1 MMQWLPAIFII
12 PYIILLLRI
21 YRSLKRAK
29 PFTFFSAPHVPVSV
43 IIPCRNE
50 ERSLTALLTDISFQD
65 YPPAL
70 YEVIVIDNNS
80 TDKTFRAASE
90 FKQIKNIKVIHN
102 SGSGKKE
109 AVRCGIDAASSGLII
124 TTDADCRAGEKWIST
139 IVTFY
144 HQHQADL
151 IIAPV
156 KIISGKGF
164 PSKFQELEFMGLQG
178 VTAGTALD
186 GNPTMCNGANLAFT
200 KKIYYKNDGNLHPE
214 IPSGDDIFLLHSVK
228 QQAGS
233 RILWLES
240 PEATINTAPVTST
253 SAFLKQRSRWLA
265 KSRVYKDSAT
275 ILLGTVTLIP
285 SLLILFALAASFF
298 NSIFIPLFAVLFLVK
313 SIPDFLIL
321 KNTTSRYGNAKLMKW
336 FVPAQLFYPF
346 YVTGV
351 AVITLLKGRYR

>member
-29 PFTFFSAPHVPVSV
+29 TFASFPAHHLSVSV

-50 ERSLTALLTDISFQD
+50 ERSLPELLTDISCQD
-65 YPPAL
+65 YPSAL
-70 YEVIVIDNNS
+70 FEVIVVDDNS
-80 TDKTFRAASE
+80 TDNTFQTALE
-90 FKQIKNIKVIHN
+90 IKQIKNIKVIHN

-109 AVRCGIDAASSGLII
+109 AVRCGIDAASSDLII

-144 HQHQADL
+144 QQHQADL
-151 IIAPV
+151 IIGPV
-156 KIISGKGF
+156 RIISGKGF
-164 PSKFQELEFMGLQG
+164 SSKFQQLEFMGLQG
-178 VTAGTALD
+178 ITAGTALE

-200 KKIYYKNDGNLHPE
+200 KRIYYKNEDNLHPE
-214 IPSGDDIFLLHSVK
+214 IPSGDDIFLLHSIK

-233 RILWLES
+233 KILWLES

-253 SAFLKQRSRWLA
+253 VAFLKQRSRWLA
-265 KSRVYKDSAT
+265 KSSAYKDSTT
-275 ILLGTVTLIP
+275 ILLGVATLVP
-285 SLLILFALAASFF
+285 SLLILFALTASFF
-298 NSIFIPLFAVLFLVK
+298 NSIFIPLLAVLFLVK
-313 SIPDFLIL
+313 SIPDFLVL
-321 KNTTSRYGNAKLMKW
+321 KNTTSRYGNEKLMNW
-336 FVPAQLFYPF
+336 FVPAQLIYPF

-351 AVITLLKGRYR
+351 AAIALLKGRHR